1 MSETKCIEQNIEVNE
16 GRRNSLVID
25 GSSKLTDK
33 IYTQQLPS
41 CSEIEAGELVDMTD
55 CHHKA
60 ETASAG
66 SECSGNSSAIDSQS
80 HHNLNQRSPL
90 VISSDEDCENELP
103 SSKDILIPDHGKKMI
118 SYLVQMMAV
127 VLDLL
132 LPQLMTKI
140 TPNMKRQWKRH
151 SSMKFKFQDLVAVK
165 IYLKTLKYKLN

>member
-1 MSETKCIEQNIEVNE
+1 MVYERSSRNDGNDDNTPQVDTPMSETKCIEQNLEVNE

-55 CHHKA
+55 YHHHA
-60 ETASAG
+60 ETTSAG

-90 VISSDEDCENELP
+90 GTDIFTTVVFSLP
-103 SSKDILIPDHGKKMI
+103 LH
-118 SYLVQMMAV
+118 
-127 VLDLL
+127 
-132 LPQLMTKI
+132 T
-140 TPNMKRQWKRH
+140 
-151 SSMKFKFQDLVAVK
+151 
-165 IYLKTLKYKLN
+165 